1 MQLLR
6 LLGVAAAAAILFAA
20 PAAPAAAPIHDLQR
34 IQTLY
39 RKQVAEQIALRIN
52 PGARTDAG
60 EGP

>member
-6 LLGVAAAAAILFAA
+6 LLGVAMAAAILYAV
-20 PAAPAAAPIHDLQR
+20 PAAPAAAAVHDLQR

-60 EGP
+60 KGP